1 VVRGL
6 SDLDRVTGSENC
18 SDELKVEAADET
30 TEADELTVDLRLFL
44 LPQAEKL
51 KTKATQTDTAIAR
64 IQ

>member
-1 VVRGL
+1 
-6 SDLDRVTGSENC
+6 
-18 SDELKVEAADET
+18 
-30 TEADELTVDLRLFL
+30 VDLRLFL